1 MRREVRFSAGRVWAM
16 LLRYLY
22 LLRSSWPRTLE
33 LLYWPTLQMLIWGFM
48 SQFLYANSSYVF
60 RAFGV
65 LLAAVMLWD
74 VLFRGQLGL
83 SMSFLEEMWA
93 RNLGHLFVTP
103 LRPYEWVVSLLSMS
117 LIRVLLGIVPAALLA
132 IPFYHYSIFSM
143 GLPLVAFFAV
153 LLVMGW
159 ALGLAICGLILH
171 QGMGAEGMAWTV
183 VFTLSPISAV
193 YYPVSILPGW
203 LQHAA
208 WALPSTYVFEG
219 MRAVLFTEIFRADYF
234 FAAAALDA
242 IYLALGATVFFVA
255 FHNARRRGALL
266 QMGE

>member
-1 MRREVRFSAGRVWAM
+1 
-16 LLRYLY
+16 
-22 LLRSSWPRTLE
+22 
-33 LLYWPTLQMLIWGFM
+33 
-48 SQFLYANSSYVF
+48 
-60 RAFGV
+60 
-65 LLAAVMLWD
+65 
-74 VLFRGQLGL
+74 
-83 SMSFLEEMWA
+83 
-93 RNLGHLFVTP
+93 
-103 LRPYEWVVSLLSMS
+103 
-117 LIRVLLGIVPAALLA
+117 
-132 IPFYHYSIFSM
+132 M

-208 WALPSTYVFEG
+208 WTLPSTYVFEG
-219 MRAVLFTEIFRADYF
+219 MRAMLFTGIFRADYF
-234 FAAAALDA
+234 FAAASLDA
-242 IYLALGATVFFVA
+242 IYLVLGATVFFVA